1 MEHRADIVGSGRC
14 LSTPEAMAV
23 PPNLTL
29 MANAMKMEKEIFWLH
44 NRHLEEDERQ
54 RQWTAHTAE
63 LASALGAA
71 APTEPLE
78 LTDDIASLNSKK
90 QHDPVPFLKPTVLT
104 QNSFAMATTLLPG
117 PPEADFGLG

>member
-1 MEHRADIVGSGRC
+1 
-14 LSTPEAMAV
+14 MAV

-29 MANAMKMEKEIFWLH
+29 LANAMKMEKEIFWWD
-44 NRHLEEDERQ
+44 NRHLQEDERQ

-63 LASALGAA
+63 LTSALGAA

-78 LTDDIASLNSKK
+78 LEDGIESPNSKK
-90 QHDPVPFLKPTVLT
+90 QHDTVPFLKSTVLT